1 MIVGELYY
9 TSIFS
14 CDHYFWLVGT
24 FSFCQSVDIFICQLW
39 PENENSPHD
48 LILSITHAE

>member
-1 MIVGELYY
+1 MIVEESYY

-14 CDHYFWLVGT
+14 KSLGNHYFWLVG
-24 FSFCQSVDIFICQLW
+24 QSVDIFICQLW

-48 LILSITHAE
+48 LI